1 MAKFK
6 QAGAIVVRA
15 GKTGPRI
22 LLVTARRNPRNWIF
36 PKGHV
41 ESGETLERRP
51 CAKRAR
57 KLASMAR
64 SSRAAG
70 KMSFEFGDNS
80 YRVTYFV
87 VRTADPG
94 KEREGR
100 QLRWLKYKQALR
112 RLTYEETR
120 ELLRE
125 AWPRIKRPSQRGRE
139 PPAKSD
145 KYRAFLKSDLTG
157 RSYWDY
163 IGLVI
168 LRRVSGLDE
177 RLGCYPSLEV
187 LGFRQ

>member
-41 ESGETLERRP
+41 ESGETLKVAAVRE
-51 CAKRAR
+51 AR
-57 KLASMAR
+57 EEAGVDGKVVGA
-64 SSRAAG
+64 AAG
-70 KMSFEFGDNS
+70 RMSFEFGDNS

-87 VRTADPG
+87 VRTGDPG

-112 RLTYEETR
+112 RLTYDETR

-125 AWPRIKRPSQRGRE
+125 AWPRIKVAVATRSRGSR
-139 PPAKSD
+139 K
-145 KYRAFLKSDLTG
+145 KK
-157 RSYWDY
+157 
-163 IGLVI
+163 
-168 LRRVSGLDE
+168 
-177 RLGCYPSLEV
+177 
-187 LGFRQ
+187 